1 MTVVM
6 EREEKTVSLAK
17 MGFNQLLAGEY
28 IDKMVQERE

>member
-1 MTVVM
+1 M

-17 MGFNQLLAGEY
+17 MGFNQLLTGEY